1 MGQIV
6 HNTANVLTMEFAA
19 VLLAAAAVLL
29 GTTATTV
36 NMVCKVL
43 QILILSWLMNALV
56 ITEWTGNLK
65 IVTWYF
71 FFFQSVLLDFMDW
84 IVSSHVTVTWAK
96 HVIMWQAN
104 VCAHQVIMAHNVKDV
119 SIVHV
124 ATHKWSMKQNV

>member
-43 QILILSWLMNALV
+43 QILILS
-56 ITEWTGNLK
+56 
-65 IVTWYF
+65 
-71 FFFQSVLLDFMDW
+71 
-84 IVSSHVTVTWAK
+84 
-96 HVIMWQAN
+96 
-104 VCAHQVIMAHNVKDV
+104 
-119 SIVHV
+119 
-124 ATHKWSMKQNV
+124 